1 MTGASSPVVVES
13 GDVATT
19 VIAALGLAFALAA
32 LAWQAWSFRQAG
44 SRVRVE
50 IRSGLM
56 GRGGMVTTPGAATT
70 QQLEQLRAQGYETP
84 VIAVRVMNS
93 GRGATSVASVGV
105 IYEGGAAFENQAAMD
120 PPLPYRLEGEHEETW
135 RFDGGQVTAYARAL
149 ASTQLGGQTIRG
161 QVKIGGRDK
170 AVASANMIRLSG

>member
-1 MTGASSPVVVES
+1 MTGATSPVVVETS
-13 GDVATT
+13 DVATT

-56 GRGGMVTTPGAATT
+56 GAVGMVTTPGAATA
-70 QQLEQLRAQGYETP
+70 QQLEQLREQGYSTP

-93 GRGATSVASVGV
+93 GRGATSVVSVA
-105 IYEGGAAFENQAAMD
+105 ILYEGGAAFENQAAMD

-135 RFDGGQVTAYARAL
+135 RFDGQQVTAYAAAL
-149 ASTQLGGQTIRG
+149 AATQLGGRTIRAR
-161 QVKIGGRDK
+161 VTLGGRDK
-170 AVASANMIRLSG
+170 PIASANVIRLS